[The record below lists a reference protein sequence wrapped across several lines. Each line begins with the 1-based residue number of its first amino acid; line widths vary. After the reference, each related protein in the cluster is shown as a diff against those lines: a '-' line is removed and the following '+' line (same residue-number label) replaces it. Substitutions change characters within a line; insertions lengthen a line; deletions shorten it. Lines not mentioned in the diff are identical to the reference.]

1 MSKFH
6 LLNIVSFILLLV
18 ILITGNRLLV
28 SLVFLALAYMSI
40 LALGSIFIQ
49 FNFYFRSLNRA
60 PTTQKIIAL
69 TFDDG
74 PDPAISPIILELLAK
89 YNAKATF
96 FCVGKKIADN
106 INLLQKIDE
115 SGHLIGNHSFSH
127 SNYFSLSSS
136 KKIKLEL
143 DKTTELITKS
153 IGKKPRL
160 FRPPFGVS
168 NPSIA
173 TALKKTGLV
182 SVGWSLRS
190 LDTVSSSEKVLRK
203 LKRKLKSGDVIL
215 FHDNRKNTPEILE
228 VFLPWLNETHF
239 KVVGL
244 DELFNIEAYEKI

>member
-18 ILITGNRLLV
+18 ILITGNQLLI

-74 PDPAISPIILELLAK
+74 PDPEISPIILELLVK
-89 YNAKATF
+89 YNMKATF

-106 INLLQKIDE
+106 VNLLQKIDE

-228 VFLPWLNETHF
+228 SFLLWLDETHF
-239 KVVGL
+239 
-244 DELFNIEAYEKI
+244 

>member
-1 MSKFH
+1 MSKFQ

-18 ILITGNRLLV
+18 ILITGYQLLV
-28 SLVFLALAYMSI
+28 SIILLALVYLGI

-49 FNFYFRSLNRA
+49 FNFYFRSLNKV
-60 PTTQKIIAL
+60 PTTQKKIAL

-74 PDPAISPIILELLAK
+74 PDPAISPIILKLLAK

-96 FCVGKKIADN
+96 FCVGNKIADN
-106 INLLQKIDE
+106 VNLLQKIDE

-127 SNYFSLSSS
+127 SNYFSLSSCH
-136 KKIKLEL
+136 KIKAEL

-168 NPSIA
+168 NPSIG
-173 TALKKTGLV
+173 TALKKTGLI

-190 LDTVSSSEKVLRK
+190 FDTVSSSEKVLRK
-203 LKRKLKSGDVIL
+203 LKRKLKSGDIIL

-228 VFLPWLNETHF
+228 VFLPWLEELNF

-244 DELFNIEAYEKI
+244 EELFNIEAYEKI